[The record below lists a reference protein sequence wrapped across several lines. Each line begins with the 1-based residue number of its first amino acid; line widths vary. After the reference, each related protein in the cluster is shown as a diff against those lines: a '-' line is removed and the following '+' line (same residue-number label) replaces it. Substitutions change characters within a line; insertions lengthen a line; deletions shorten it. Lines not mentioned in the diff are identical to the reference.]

1 MLKDISKLGKTLD
14 KDQLKTINGMING
27 PLIPCLCGV
36 PGEPID
42 PWCYCVNDL

>member
-14 KDQLKTINGMING
+14 KDELKTINGSIG
-27 PLIPCLCGV
+27 APIPCLCGF

-42 PWCYCVNDL
+42 PRCYCVN